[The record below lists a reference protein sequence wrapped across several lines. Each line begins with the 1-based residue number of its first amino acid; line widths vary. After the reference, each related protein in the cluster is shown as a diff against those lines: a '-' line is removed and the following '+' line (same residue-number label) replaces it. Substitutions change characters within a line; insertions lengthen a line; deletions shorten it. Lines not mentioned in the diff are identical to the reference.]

1 LVGALASYGGRQRR
15 FGGGRYDDKQQLR
28 AVVSD

>member
-1 LVGALASYGGRQRR
+1 LDWFEQRQRR
-15 FGGGRYDDKQQLR
+15 FGGGRYDDKHQLH